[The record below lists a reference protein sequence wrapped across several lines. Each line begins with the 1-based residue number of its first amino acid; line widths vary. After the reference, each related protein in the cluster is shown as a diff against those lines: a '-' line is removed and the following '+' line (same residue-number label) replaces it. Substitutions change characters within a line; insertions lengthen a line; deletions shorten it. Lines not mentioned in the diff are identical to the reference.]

1 MDSGCLI
8 PGFHPSFF
16 LSMEIAPEPGERTGI
31 GGVTATP
38 GSTQGGCMNYLFAS
52 YTVIWLLLFA
62 YLISIA
68 RRQKKVQDDLTQI
81 QEWMDRQKK

>member
-1 MDSGCLI
+1 
-8 PGFHPSFF
+8 
-16 LSMEIAPEPGERTGI
+16 
-31 GGVTATP
+31 
-38 GSTQGGCMNYLFAS
+38 MNYLFAS

-81 QEWMDRQKK
+81 REWMDQQKK

>member
-1 MDSGCLI
+1 
-8 PGFHPSFF
+8 
-16 LSMEIAPEPGERTGI
+16 MEIASKPGERA
-31 GGVTATP
+31 GVGRVAATP

-62 YLISIA
+62 YVISIA
-68 RRQKKVQDDLTQI
+68 RRQKKVQDDLSQI